1 MKTIADAHE
10 ALIGDLSNSCNPMP
24 NTDRTLHF
32 SEDPRGYFCSSSW
45 VDLDDSS
52 QYICTIKEFNNY
64 KSEAMKPVYTNQMRD
79 DDVLP
84 EIGLNCLLSKSRNS
98 HDGYSAFVAGNNAGE
113 QVYITAHFETRTGL
127 KMAAYFSNNEN
138 KRFGGVACAIA
149 FAPIDTR
156 TDKEK
161 AIDSI
166 YDAIYA
172 NKVIH
177 NSIRDGRDD
186 SIIEA
191 VLNVAHDEWVGK

>member
-1 MKTIADAHE
+1 MKTIADAHR
-10 ALIGDLSNSCNPMP
+10 ALNGDLKMIRDFHENDEYLFFWSSNSKYASRN
-24 NTDRTLHF
+24 DRH
-32 SEDPRGYFCSSSW
+32 GHHAGM
-45 VDLDDSS
+45 
-52 QYICTIKEFNNY
+52 QYICTVEEFNNY
-64 KSEAMKPVYTNQMRD
+64 KGESVKPVYTNQMRD

-84 EIGLNCLLSKSRNS
+84 EIGLNCLLSESRNG

-161 AIDSI
+161 AIDDLFKLDESI
-166 YDAIYA
+166 CNNINWHENFLD
-172 NKVIH
+172 K
-177 NSIRDGRDD
+177 
-186 SIIEA
+186 IIEGK
-191 VLNVAHDEWVGK
+191 VHGVKWVGK